1 LPHSFLKA
9 SERGVRRPE
18 SSNKP
23 YGGVLDLQC
32 ISGLITDRGNNES
45 VCYNAPPSNCCTGI
59 QSVQTTNIDRCYRS
73 TLRVNPF
80 GVRMNTARWAKPMPD
95 YVFVKLISADVFI
108 RRLDRQLLARDEPQ

>member
-1 LPHSFLKA
+1 MYLWA
-9 SERGVRRPE
+9 DYRPRQQRIC
-18 SSNKP
+18 S
-23 YGGVLDLQC
+23 LQ
-32 ISGLITDRGNNES
+32 R
-45 VCYNAPPSNCCTGI
+45 PSI
-59 QSVQTTNIDRCYRS
+59 KLLHRYYFEVQSVQTTNIDRCYRS